1 MLALRI
7 VAFVAGAALTVAV
20 LDSAV
25 RTFVLPRGVIST
37 LTRMVFRTS
46 RKVFETF
53 AKPTRSYEA
62 RDRVMALYAPLTL
75 VLLPGVW
82 IGLVLVG
89 FTGVF
94 WGLLGGSVEAAF
106 RLSGSSLLTLGF
118 DRPEELRSTIASFV
132 EATLGLGIV
141 ALLISYL
148 PTMYAG
154 FSRREAAVTSLS
166 VRAGTPP
173 SATELLQ
180 RAHLASF
187 LGNLDDLFEKWESW
201 FVDVEETHTSLAAL
215 PFFRS
220 PNPHRS
226 WITAAGCVLDTAAL
240 RAAAVDLPFSPVAG
254 VCMRSGFLA
263 LRALCEMFD
272 QPFPP
277 DPAPDDPIS
286 ISRDEFD
293 EALDKLAAVGVPLK
307 ADRDEA
313 WRNFAGWRVNY
324 DEPLL
329 RMASLVMAPYA
340 LWSSDR
346 SLSRQLPKIRPS
358 KRARNGQLG

>member
-1 MLALRI
+1 MFALRI
-7 VAFVAGAALTVAV
+7 VALVAGAATAIAV

-25 RTFVLPRGVIST
+25 RTFVVPRGVIST
-37 LTRMVFRTS
+37 LTRVVFRTS
-46 RKVFETF
+46 RMLFEAL

-82 IGLVLVG
+82 IGLLLVG

-94 WGLLGGSVEAAF
+94 WGLLGGSGEAAF

-118 DRPEELRSTIASFV
+118 DRPEELRATIASFV
-132 EATLGLGIV
+132 EATFGLGIV

-173 SATELLQ
+173 SAVELLQ

-187 LGNLDDLFEKWESW
+187 LDGLDGLFDKWESW
-201 FVDVEETHTSLAAL
+201 FVDIEETHTSLAAL

-226 WITAAGCVLDTAAL
+226 WVTAAGCVLDTAAI
-240 RAAAVDLPFSPVAG
+240 RAAALDVPFSPAAG
-254 VCMRSGFLA
+254 VCIRSGFLA
-263 LRALCEMFD
+263 LRALCDMFD
-272 QPFPP
+272 QPY
-277 DPAPDDPIS
+277 PANPSPGDPIS
-286 ISRDEFD
+286 ITRDEFD
-293 EALDKLAAVGVPLK
+293 EALDKLADVGVPLK

-329 RMASLVMAPYA
+329 RLASLVMAPYA
-340 LWSSDR
+340 PWSSDR
-346 SLSRQLPKIRPS
+346 SLSRQLPRIGR
-358 KRARNGQLG
+358 RRR

>member
-1 MLALRI
+1 MIGLRVLALAAGTALAVI
-7 VAFVAGAALTVAV
+7 VV
-20 LDSAV
+20 DSAV

-37 LTRMVFRTS
+37 LTRLVFRLS
-46 RKVFETF
+46 RRLFETV

-82 IGLVLVG
+82 IGLILVG

-94 WGLLGGSVEAAF
+94 WGLLGGSLEAAF
-106 RLSGSSLLTLGF
+106 RMSGSSLLTLGF
-118 DRPEELRSTIASFV
+118 DRPEEFRAVVFSFV

-148 PTMYAG
+148 PTMYGG
-154 FSRREAAVTSLS
+154 FARREAAVTRLS

-173 SATELLQ
+173 SAVELLQ
-180 RAHLASF
+180 RAYLASF
-187 LGNLDDLFEKWESW
+187 LPALEQLFDQWEQW
-201 FVDVEETHTSLAAL
+201 FVDLEESHTSLAAL

-240 RAAAVDLPFSPVAG
+240 RASALDLPFTPTAG
-254 VCMRSGFLA
+254 VCIRSGFLA
-263 LRALCEMFD
+263 LRAICDLFD
-272 QPFPP
+272 QPYPA
-277 DPAPDDPIS
+277 DPAPTDPIS
-286 ISRDEFD
+286 ITREEFD
-293 EALDKLAAVGVPLK
+293 EALDQLAAVGVPLK

-340 LWSSDR
+340 PWSSDR
-346 SLSRQLPKIRPS
+346 SLARLMPRLRRRTSRS
-358 KRARNGQLG
+358 T